1 MLARLSPTATATFV
15 ALADLSHPA
24 PALKWQTDETVG
36 PGH

>member
-24 PALKWQTDETVG
+24 PALK
-36 PGH
+36 